1 MSAPPA
7 SSGQAQ
13 AQMRDIVFAQA
24 VRTAL
29 LEEMRRDERVILM
42 GEDIGVYGGVYGT
55 TRGLMNIFGEE
66 RVRDTPIS
74 EAGIVGLAIG
84 AALAG
89 LRPVAEIMY
98 CDFMT
103 QASDMFVN
111 NAAKLRYMSGGQI
124 AVPLVVRTPAGGGT
138 GNAAQHSQCLE
149 AWFAHVPGIKVVMP
163 STPADARGLL
173 KAAIRA
179 DDPVL
184 FIEHKAMYKLHGL
197 VPAEEQVIPLGVAD
211 VKRSGTD
218 VTVISWSKT
227 LLDCLQAAEELA
239 KEGIEAEVVDPRTL
253 QPLDIDTIIA
263 SVSKTG
269 RLVVAHEAV
278 CFGGFGGEI
287 VAQVAERLHG
297 RLKSAPLRVGAKFAP
312 LPFSEPLERYVLPQ
326 VSDIVA
332 AVKQSLL

>member
-1 MSAPPA
+1 MSAQTQ
-7 SSGQAQ
+7 GQP
-13 AQMRDIVFAQA
+13 QMRDIVFAQA

-29 LEEMRRDERVILM
+29 LEEMRRDQRVILM
-42 GEDIGVYGGVYGT
+42 GEDIGLYGGVYGT
-55 TRGLMNIFGEE
+55 SRGLLNIFGEA

-103 QASDMFVN
+103 QASDMLVN

-124 AVPLVVRTPAGGGT
+124 AVPLVVRTPAGGGV

-149 AWFAHVPGIKVVMP
+149 AWFAHVPGLKVVMP

-173 KAAIRA
+173 KAAIR
-179 DDPVL
+179 DDNPVL

-197 VPAEEQVIPLGVAD
+197 VPAEEEVIPLGVAE
-211 VKRSGTD
+211 VKRPGND
-218 VTVISWSKT
+218 VTLVSWSKT
-227 LLDCLQAAEELA
+227 LLDCLEAAESLA
-239 KEGIEAEVVDPRTL
+239 KEGIEVEVVDPRTL
-253 QPLDIDTIIA
+253 QPLDVQTILG

-287 VAQVAERLHG
+287 VAQVAQRLHG
-297 RLKSAPLRVGAKFAP
+297 RLKSAPLRVGARFAP
-312 LPFSEPLERYVLPQ
+312 VPFAQPLEKHILPH
-326 VSDIVA
+326 VSDILA
-332 AVKQSLL
+332 ALKQSLL